1 MTGGNAESGAGG
13 TSSAPQVAGAG
24 AAGVRGVPGSAGANT
39 PGAGATGSRVTSA
52 GLLGAAALTGL
63 ILILPTPEGLPP
75 EAHRLAALFAG
86 ILVLWSTEALPIA
99 VTSLLALALQPI
111 FGLTSLVSGRPPT
124 PGAIFGA
131 AAANFM
137 SSVFFF
143 VLVMFAIAY
152 AWVKTGLARRFALW
166 LIARAGTDA
175 GRAVYVFMIGTGMIS
190 MVVSD
195 VPAAA
200 IFMAI
205 AVGILDK
212 LGLRPGSSF
221 GRAVMIGIPIAALI
235 GGVGTPAGSSINL
248 LGLVMIEQAGGE
260 RVPFLHWM
268 AIGIPMV
275 AVLLPVAAW
284 VLLKFF
290 PPEIASIGDLE
301 EIHDERRRMGPVS
314 RAEWKVVAI
323 MSAMITLWIAS
334 TWLPV
339 FDTFLVAVVGAV
351 AMFLPGIG
359 LFTWKEIQQVT
370 GWDTLMVIGGVTSLG
385 QASSRTGLATW
396 LAESALGG
404 LADWNAVALIA
415 AISAFTVVIHL
426 MLPIA
431 PVINAVMIPAD
442 HGAGGG
448 GGREPGPLRPAGH
461 LHRVVRVPAAPG
473 RRAPGHLQPG
483 LLPDVR
489 HAVAGTGDQRGL
501 GGADDGAADRD
512 RAAGGA
518 VVTARSEAERE
529 PRRDGCPT
537 RSPCTACTGT
547 RLRLPS
553 LPPRPAVP
561 HDKQP
566 ARIPSARNRW
576 RPSRPD
582 SSRSPCIE
590 PTVSVART
598 RANSQYS
605 QSAIIRGC
613 SSAVSLASHAS
624 APGSRRRSW
633 DTGPACRNRRLP
645 A

>member
-1 MTGGNAESGAGG
+1 MT
-13 TSSAPQVAGAG
+13 
-24 AAGVRGVPGSAGANT
+24 SAGAPVRD
-39 PGAGATGSRVTSA
+39 PGAPASRPASATTP
-52 GLLGAAALTGL
+52 GLLGAAALTGF
-63 ILILPTPEGLPP
+63 ILILPSPEGLPP

-86 ILVLWSTEALPIA
+86 VLVLWSTEALPIA
-99 VTSLLALALQPI
+99 VTALLALALQPI
-111 FGLTSLVSGRPPT
+111 FGLTSLVTGRPPT

-143 VLVMFAIAY
+143 VLVMFAIAH

-175 GRAVYVFMIGTGMIS
+175 TRAVYVFMIGTGAIS

-212 LGLRPGSSF
+212 LGLRPGSRF

-248 LGLVMIEQAGGE
+248 LGLIMIEQAGGD

-275 AVLLPVAAW
+275 AILLPVAAW
-284 VLLKFF
+284 VLVRFF

-323 MSAMITLWIAS
+323 MSAMIPLWIAS

-351 AMFLPGIG
+351 PMFLPGIG
-359 LFTWKEIQQVT
+359 LFTWKEVQQVT

-385 QASSRTGLATW
+385 QASSQDRSRHLARRIGPRRPRGLERRRTHRRHQRLHRGHPPHA
-396 LAESALGG
+396 
-404 LADWNAVALIA
+404 ADR
-415 AISAFTVVIHL
+415 SGHQRRHD
-426 MLPIA
+426 
-431 PVINAVMIPAD
+431 PAH
-442 HGAGGG
+442 HGPRRRGR
-448 GGREPGPLRPAGH
+448 REPGPLRAAGH
-461 LHRVVRVPAAPG
+461 LHGVVRVPAAAR
-473 RRAPGHLQPG
+473 RRAPRHLQPG

-489 HAVAGTGDQRGL
+489 HAAGGSRHQRRL
-501 GGADDGAADRD
+501 GRADDGAAPR
-512 RAAGGA
+512 RS
-518 VVTARSEAERE
+518 ARSW
-529 PRRDGCPT
+529 DC
-537 RSPCTACTGT
+537 C
-547 RLRLPS
+547 
-553 LPPRPAVP
+553 
-561 HDKQP
+561 
-566 ARIPSARNRW
+566 
-576 RPSRPD
+576 
-582 SSRSPCIE
+582 
-590 PTVSVART
+590 
-598 RANSQYS
+598 
-605 QSAIIRGC
+605 
-613 SSAVSLASHAS
+613 
-624 APGSRRRSW
+624 SRRRLQRRGAGDSTPTPLLSFYGATSPSNSMRIC
-633 DTGPACRNRRLP
+633 DRTPRRPNVTTGRLHVFRPVELRRGPPRHLQPTLLPKVRRAASGSRKNSAVWAVLMTALLIVVGAFRVSRATLTNAPAPTVKSHWLLFTTQATTLSAPAIERHSPHCLP
-645 A
+645 IVSRIAPI

>member
-1 MTGGNAESGAGG
+1 M
-13 TSSAPQVAGAG
+13 
-24 AAGVRGVPGSAGANT
+24 
-39 PGAGATGSRVTSA
+39 
-52 GLLGAAALTGL
+52 
-63 ILILPTPEGLPP
+63 
-75 EAHRLAALFAG
+75 
-86 ILVLWSTEALPIA
+86 LVLWSTEALPIA
-99 VTSLLALALQPI
+99 VTSLLALALQPL

-166 LIARAGTDA
+166 LLARAGTDA
-175 GRAVYVFMIGTGMIS
+175 TRAVYVFVIGTGTIS
-190 MVVSD
+190 LVVSD

-284 VLLKFF
+284 VLVKFF
-290 PPEIASIGDLE
+290 PRQRSRPSATW
-301 EIHDERRRMGPVS
+301 RRFTTSGAGSGRSAPD
-314 RAEWKVVAI
+314 EWKVIAI
-323 MSAMITLWIAS
+323 MGAMLTLWIAS

-359 LFTWKEIQQVT
+359 LFTWKEVQQVT

-385 QASSRTGLATW
+385 QASSQTGLATW

-404 LADWNAVALIA
+404 LADWHAVALIA

-431 PVINAVMIPAD
+431 PVIKAVMIPPIMVLGTA
-442 HGAGGG
+442 AGVN
-448 GGREPGPLRPAGH
+448 PALYALPVIFTASCAFLLPLDA
-461 LHRVVRVPAAPG
+461 VPLVTYSRGYYRMFDMLP
-473 RRAPGHLQPG
+473 PG
-483 LLPDVR
+483 LV
-489 HAVAGTGDQRGL
+489 DQRGM
-501 GGADDGAADRD
+501 GRADDGAADRD
-512 RAAGGA
+512 RTAGGVVVA
-518 VVTARSEAERE
+518 VLRPARSALRT
-529 PRRDGCPT
+529 PDRR
-537 RSPCTACTGT
+537 
-547 RLRLPS
+547 
-553 LPPRPAVP
+553 
-561 HDKQP
+561 
-566 ARIPSARNRW
+566 
-576 RPSRPD
+576 
-582 SSRSPCIE
+582 
-590 PTVSVART
+590 
-598 RANSQYS
+598 
-605 QSAIIRGC
+605 
-613 SSAVSLASHAS
+613 
-624 APGSRRRSW
+624 
-633 DTGPACRNRRLP
+633 
-645 A
+645 

>member
-1 MTGGNAESGAGG
+1 MTAGD
-13 TSSAPQVAGAG
+13 AGPA
-24 AAGVRGVPGSAGANT
+24 
-39 PGAGATGSRVTSA
+39 AGATSPAAPGPGARDATGSNVTTT
-52 GLLGAAALTGL
+52 GLLGAAALTGF
-63 ILILPTPEGLPP
+63 ILILPTPDGLPP

-86 ILVLWSTEALPIA
+86 VLVLWSTEALPIA
-99 VTSLLALALQPI
+99 VTALLALALQPL

-175 GRAVYVFMIGTGMIS
+175 TRAVYVFMIGTGMIS

-212 LGLRPGSSF
+212 LGLRPGSRF

-284 VLLKFF
+284 VLVKFF

-301 EIHDERRRMGPVS
+301 EIHDERRRIGPVS
-314 RAEWKVVAI
+314 TAEWKVITI
-323 MSAMITLWIAS
+323 MGAMLTLWIAS

-359 LFTWKEIQQVT
+359 LFTWKEVQQVT

-385 QASSRTGLATW
+385 PGLVADRSGDVARRVGPRRPRR
-396 LAESALGG
+396 LERRRPHRRDQRLHGG
-404 LADWNAVALIA
+404 HPPDAADRPG
-415 AISAFTVVIHL
+415 HQRRDD
-426 MLPIA
+426 
-431 PVINAVMIPAD
+431 PAD
-442 HGAGGG
+442 HGAG
-448 GGREPGPLRPAGH
+448 
-461 LHRVVRVPAAPG
+461 
-473 RRAPGHLQPG
+473 
-483 LLPDVR
+483 
-489 HAVAGTGDQRGL
+489 
-501 GGADDGAADRD
+501 
-512 RAAGGA
+512 RAAGVNPALYALPVIFTASCAFLLPLDA
-518 VVTARSEAERE
+518 VPLVTYSRGYYRMF
-529 PRRDGCPT
+529 DM
-537 RSPCTACTGT
+537 
-547 RLRLPS
+547 
-553 LPPRPAVP
+553 LPPGLV
-561 HDKQP
+561 
-566 ARIPSARNRW
+566 I
-576 RPSRPD
+576 
-582 SSRSPCIE
+582 
-590 PTVSVART
+590 
-598 RANSQYS
+598 
-605 QSAIIRGC
+605 
-613 SSAVSLASHAS
+613 SAVWVVLMTALLIVI
-624 APGSRRRSW
+624 
-633 DTGPACRNRRLP
+633 GPLVGLL
-645 A
+645 